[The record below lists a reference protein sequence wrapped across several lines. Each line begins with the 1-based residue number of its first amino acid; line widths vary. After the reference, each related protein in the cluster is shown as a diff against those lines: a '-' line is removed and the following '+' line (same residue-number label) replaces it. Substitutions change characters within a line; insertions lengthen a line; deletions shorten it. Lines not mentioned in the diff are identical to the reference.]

1 MAFFL
6 IFDILC
12 LLALFGMS
20 VLVGLVIVA
29 WGRVNIQLKND
40 LTFEERCISYDEKIC
55 ICGGGSSGMKSWT
68 LSKPTF
74 SKSSTK
80 RTGDIVLIT
89 IVYPQYPQYPHN
101 SISSISSIKYILNK
115 LDKFKTQ
122 SVCYL

>member
-12 LLALFGMS
+12 LLASIGMS

-29 WGRVNIQLKND
+29 WGEVNIQLKND
-40 LTFEERCISYDEKIC
+40 LTFEEMCISYDEKIC
-55 ICGGGSSGMKSWT
+55 ICDGFSGMKSWT

-80 RTGDIVLIT
+80 RTGDIVLIK
-89 IVYPQYPQYPHN
+89 IVYPQ
-101 SISSISSIKYILNK
+101 
-115 LDKFKTQ
+115 
-122 SVCYL
+122 